1 MSKKHFSWLAILAV
15 LATAV
20 ALLMPRQTSRVDT
33 FEPAPL
39 LPGFAGQANT
49 IDWLRITGAGGEV
62 LATLERGPER
72 WTVSEA
78 EGYAADWAVVR
89 SLLAGLA
96 QAQVVEA
103 KTSSP
108 EYYDRL
114 GVSDVSSPD
123 AQGVM
128 VEFSAGSGLPAVILG
143 NSASARDGQYA
154 RLVDEA
160 SSVLIDRELDLPK
173 SSEDWIERAIVDIA
187 DDAVVEVN
195 IRHADGDAVQARRA
209 SADEENFTL
218 DGIAEGFEPR
228 SEWTVDS
235 LADALTAVQLDDV
248 VQEGEVDWT
257 TATVYRL
264 LTADGLEIRAEV
276 VATPLAEED
285 DQGATEYWLRLTA
298 GVYTT
303 GLDTGVSA
311 EADDT
316 AARERAQ
323 EINARVQGWAYRI
336 PEYKAST
343 MTRRMSDLVQPIAD
357 DS

>member
-1 MSKKHFSWLAILAV
+1 MSKTHFSWLAILAV
-15 LATAV
+15 LAAAV
-20 ALLMPRQTSRVDT
+20 AVFMPRQTSRVDM

-49 IDWLRITGAGGEV
+49 IDWLRITGAGDEV

-128 VEFSAGSGLPAVILG
+128 LEFSAASGLPAVILG
-143 NSASARDGQYA
+143 NTASARDGQYA
-154 RLVDEA
+154 RLADEA
-160 SSVLIDRELDLPK
+160 GSVLIDRELELPK
-173 SSEDWIERAIVDIA
+173 RREDWIDRAIVDIA
-187 DDAVVEVN
+187 DDAVVEVD
-195 IRHADGDAVQARRA
+195 IRHADGEAVRANRA
-209 SADEENFTL
+209 SAEDENFTL

-228 SEWTVDS
+228 SDWTVNS
-235 LADALTAVQLDDV
+235 LAGALTALRLDAV

-257 TATVYRL
+257 SATTFRL

-276 VATPLAEED
+276 VSAPLAEED
-285 DQGATEYWLRLTA
+285 DQDATEFWLRLTA

-311 EADDT
+311 DADDA